1 MKIKSCN
8 KLAIKIWQVKYD
20 MIEDGQTSSDTK
32 SLFDL
37 CPGEKINHM

>member
-1 MKIKSCN
+1 
-8 KLAIKIWQVKYD
+8 

-37 CPGEKINHM
+37 CPGEKKIICDYVKKHTLCLQECK